1 MIDSV
6 RGTLLAKEPT
16 MAVVECGG
24 VGYACRTTLH
34 TLSGLGAL
42 GEEVRLYTHLA
53 VREDSVDLFGFST
66 RQERHCFEMLISVS
80 GVGPKAALAIL
91 SDVTPDRFALLVAS
105 GDSKSFTKTKGIGA
119 KTAQRIVLELKD
131 KIAKEHM
138 GEIHAAEAFSASAA
152 ASLGGDNMEDA
163 IAALMVLGYTQGEVV
178 PLLAKWIELAVSGID
193 QADFAADRSR
203 LQSSVGVYF
212 SQIGLLVWIR
222 KMCQSKKRM

>member
-1 MIDSV
+1 
-6 RGTLLAKEPT
+6 
-16 MAVVECGG
+16 
-24 VGYACRTTLH
+24 
-34 TLSGLGAL
+34 
-42 GEEVRLYTHLA
+42 
-53 VREDSVDLFGFST
+53 
-66 RQERHCFEMLISVS
+66 MLISVS

-152 ASLGGDNMEDA
+152 ASLGGDNIEDA

-178 PLLAKWIELAVSGID
+178 PLLAKLDPNLPSQELIK
-193 QADFAADRSR
+193 QTLR
-203 LQSSVGVYF
+203 
-212 SQIGLLVWIR
+212 QIGAASNR
-222 KMCQSKKRM
+222 R